1 MSSPIESNI
10 RDEFIWHLVQKKFC
24 AVFFK
29 VKIVENFRKSFKLN
43 QVFVKLEYFA
53 EIFLRT

>member
-10 RDEFIWHLVQKKFC
+10 RDEFIWHLMQNKFC
-24 AVFFK
+24 AVFLK

-43 QVFVKLEYFA
+43 KVFVKLTYFA
-53 EIFLRT
+53 KIFLRT